1 MTTQQ
6 NDLITMCKRGDPNA
20 YTGLYNQHAKYVY
33 NAICR
38 YVEHTAEAEDILQE
52 TFVDAYRDIDS
63 LNNADSFRGWIKR
76 IAINKAISWL
86 RKRKLMFIELEPEK
100 AVIAED
106 PIDEDDFEYTMNK
119 VTEAIEALPLNYKTV
134 FQLYAIENIPQ
145 QEIAQLLGMTHTGVR
160 TQYFRAKNRLLE
172 TLKEGQYER

>member
-1 MTTQQ
+1 MTTQET
-6 NDLITMCKRGDPNA
+6 LIDMCKNGDPNA
-20 YTGLYNQHAKYVY
+20 YTGLYNQYAKYVY

-52 TFVDAYRDIDS
+52 TFVDAYRNINS
-63 LNNADSFRGWIKR
+63 LNNPDHFGGWVKR
-76 IAINKAISWL
+76 IAINKAINWL
-86 RKRKLMFIELEPEK
+86 QRRRLILIEFEPEK
-100 AVIAED
+100 ATIADEFV
-106 PIDEDDFEYTMNK
+106 DEDDFEYTMSK
-119 VTEAIEALPLNYKTV
+119 VSEAIEALPLTYKTV

>member
-1 MTTQQ
+1 MSTQQ
-6 NDLITMCKRGDPNA
+6 NLIAMCKEGNPHA

-52 TFVDAYRDIDS
+52 TFVDAYRDIGD
-63 LNNADSFRGWIKR
+63 LNNADSFGGWVKR
-76 IAINKAISWL
+76 IAINKAINWL
-86 RKRKLMFIELEPEK
+86 RKKKLMLIELEPEK
-100 AVIAED
+100 TIAAEE
-106 PIDEDDFEYTMNK
+106 PIDEDDFEYTMSK
-119 VTEAIEALPLNYKTV
+119 VSEAIEALPITYRTV